1 MTIKS
6 PVGKGALSVA
16 CLSLSVFLTAYAAPS
31 LATRQTQEND
41 LTDDARMAAHET
53 LHNIENLTTHP
64 TAVETRPE
72 SRVTAEETNEPAAQ
86 TFTATAY
93 SLRGRTASGRMVAR
107 GIIAADPRVLPLGTR
122 VRLQAGAHTGE
133 YTVADTGGAIRGR
146 RIDIWMASSGE
157 ALRFGRR
164 NVRLTVLQYGG
175 RRAERR
181 TTTPVSVASR

>member
-6 PVGKGALSVA
+6 LLGKGLFSAA
-16 CLSLSVFLTAYAAPS
+16 CLSFSIFLTAYAAPS
-31 LATRQTQEND
+31 LATRETQENN
-41 LTDDARMAAHET
+41 LSGSARMVAHET
-53 LHNIENLTTHP
+53 LHNIENLTTRP
-64 TAVETRPE
+64 TVVETRTE
-72 SRVTAEETNEPAAQ
+72 SRGTAETINESAAQ

-93 SLRGRTASGRMVAR
+93 CLRGRTASGRMVAR

-133 YTVADTGGAIRGR
+133 YIVADTGGLIRGR
-146 RIDIWMASSGE
+146 RIDIWMPSSGE

-175 RRAERR
+175 RRGR
-181 TTTPVSVASR
+181 TAPARIASR